1 MKGKSQGKIPSR
13 MNGFVL
19 PEFINYCAIFV
30 SRKDRSDS
38 ASRVSRIHTTG
49 ASRASRSTR
58 FSKWRQPQTKLIISL
73 LCNVVSSLNLDCF
86 ELRFIISILI
96 PLVNTSVSL
105 SILQKPCFVTS
116 YQHLLFCCKIN
127 IFYLLKMVKI

>member
-30 SRKDRSDS
+30 ARKYRSDS

-58 FSKWRQPQTKLIISL
+58 FSKWRQPQTRLIISL
-73 LCNVVSSLNLDCF
+73 LCIVSSLNLDCF

-96 PLVNTSVSL
+96 PIVDTFVSL

>member
-19 PEFINYCAIFV
+19 PEFINYCEIHHEYTLRTESPSIFV

-58 FSKWRQPQTKLIISL
+58 FSKWRQPQTRLIISL
-73 LCNVVSSLNLDCF
+73 LCIVSSLDLDCF

-96 PLVNTSVSL
+96 PVVDTSVSL
-105 SILQKPCFVTS
+105 SILQKPCFV
-116 YQHLLFCCKIN
+116 
-127 IFYLLKMVKI
+127 IFYSLKMVKI